1 MRPRRYVVRP
11 ARPGLL
17 YVAEPED
24 DVLVIYLPEDL
35 DEVTR
40 RRYIRQALDDHDWYY
55 RGLPAL
61 LPAPIV
67 AAGHNVRRITRDHP
81 TSTVVTAGVITVGIA
96 ATVLALAGDN
106 AGSHQHPFPPGAAPG
121 ATAPPSHSA
130 PAPSR
135 TGPHPAPSL
144 PPSITR
150 SITPSKASN
159 TTVPADNDAPVRHPP
174 RSHPRPTPSPSSAPT
189 EMPPSRNPVSCVAR
203 LDIRPLLDAGLLC
216 RRA

>member
-1 MRPRRYVVRP
+1 MRPRRYLVRP

-24 DVLVIYLPEDL
+24 DVLIIYLPEDL

-40 RRYIRQALDDHDWYY
+40 RRYIRQALDDHNWYY

-106 AGSHQHPFPPGAAPG
+106 RSHQHPFPPGAAPG
-121 ATAPPSHSA
+121 ATAPPSHAPA

-135 TGPHPAPSL
+135 TGPHSAPSL

-150 SITPSKASN
+150 LVAPTATPDTAA
-159 TTVPADNDAPVRHPP
+159 PADNPSPVRHPP
-174 RSHPRPTPSPSSAPT
+174 RSHPRPTPSPSTTPT
-189 EMPPSRNPVSCVAR
+189 ETPPSRNPVNCVAR
-203 LDIRPLLDAGLLC
+203 LDIQPLLDAGLLC
-216 RRA
+216 RHP